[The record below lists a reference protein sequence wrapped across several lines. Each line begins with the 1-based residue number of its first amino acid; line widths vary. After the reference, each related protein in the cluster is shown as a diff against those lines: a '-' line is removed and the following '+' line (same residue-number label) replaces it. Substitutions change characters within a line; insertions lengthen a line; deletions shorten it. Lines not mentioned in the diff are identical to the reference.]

1 MGYMPICPVR
11 SNNQD
16 VAQKHQISIT
26 QVPLWEISSIS
37 SVKKLFKKYKD
48 ACAVISCL
56 SSRKGTKKDNLQA
69 YMWIDRAANQGDEK
83 AKKALATLEKILPK
97 EIFDKKK

>member
-1 MGYMPICPVR
+1 MGYTPICPVR
-11 SNNQD
+11 SNNHD
-16 VAQKHQISIT
+16 FAQKHQLSIT

-56 SSRKGTKKDNLQA
+56 SSRKGTKKDSWEVDFSLNMHLLKAAIHSGIINSYTYLQ
-69 YMWIDRAANQGDEK
+69 YVFKNQN
-83 AKKALATLEKILPK
+83 
-97 EIFDKKK
+97 